1 MKRSVLD
8 CPIEFDKSDFLSLL
22 SLSAGYSIACQNKMG
37 ELVIGDNGWN
47 VDIKGGTIRFGE
59 RVFKSGVLGSESHE
73 SGTWLWGWANTE
85 GGLPEIASAPSRRA
99 KKLLPNVAEFING
112 KFMLDELHTGHNLAM
127 VCCGISE
134 DAMCY
139 YRCPYNGGAA
149 FVTVSGL
156 PEEVFS
162 PLPIQEFVNQYMQIV
177 SSLYCDHRLLAAGF
191 LFQNGNDF
199 QIERDSIAA
208 KFENITLRF
217 DFETIDGMSRVV
229 NISS

>member
-1 MKRSVLD
+1 MKRSILD

-37 ELVIGDNGWN
+37 VLVIGDNGWN

-99 KKLLPNVAEFING
+99 KKLLPDVAEFING

-162 PLPIQEFVNQYMQIV
+162 PLPIQEFVNQYMQII

-199 QIERDSIAA
+199 QAERDSIAA
-208 KFENITLRF
+208 KFDNITLRF

>member
-1 MKRSVLD
+1 MKRSILD

-99 KKLLPNVAEFING
+99 KKLLPDVAEFING
-112 KFMLDELHTGHNLAM
+112 KFMLDELHTGHNIAM

-162 PLPIQEFVNQYMQIV
+162 PLPIQEFVNQYMQII

-199 QIERDSIAA
+199 QAERDSIAA
-208 KFENITLRF
+208 KFDNITLRF

>member
-99 KKLLPNVAEFING
+99 KKLLPDAAEFING

-162 PLPIQEFVNQYMQIV
+162 PLPIQAFVNQYMQII

-191 LFQNGNDF
+191 LFQNGNFF
-199 QIERDSIAA
+199 QAERDHITA
-208 KFENITLRF
+208 KFESITLRF
-217 DFETIDGMSRVV
+217 DFETIDGISRVV

>member
-37 ELVIGDNGWN
+37 ELVIGENGWN

-59 RVFKSGVLGSESHE
+59 NVFKSGVLGSESHE

-156 PEEVFS
+156 PDEVFS

-177 SSLYCDHRLLAAGF
+177 SSLYCDHLLLAAGF

-199 QIERDSIAA
+199 QPERDSIAA

>member
-134 DAMCY
+134 DLMCY

-149 FVTVSGL
+149 FVTVSEL
-156 PEEVFS
+156 PDEVFS

-199 QIERDSIAA
+199 QVERDSIAA

>member
-99 KKLLPNVAEFING
+99 KKLLPDVAEFING

-134 DAMCY
+134 EEMCY
-139 YRCPYNGGAA
+139 YRCPYSGGAA

-162 PLPIQEFVNQYMQIV
+162 PLPIQAFVNQYMQII

-191 LFQNGNDF
+191 LFQNGNSF
-199 QIERDSIAA
+199 HAERDHIAA
-208 KFENITLRF
+208 KFGDVTLRF
-217 DFETIDGMSRVV
+217 DFETIDGMARVV

>member
-1 MKRSVLD
+1 MKRSILD

-99 KKLLPNVAEFING
+99 KKLLPDVAEFING
-112 KFMLDELHTGHNLAM
+112 KFMLDELHTGHNIAM

-162 PLPIQEFVNQYMQIV
+162 PLPIQEFVNQYMQII

-199 QIERDSIAA
+199 QAEHDSIAA
-208 KFENITLRF
+208 KFDNITLRF